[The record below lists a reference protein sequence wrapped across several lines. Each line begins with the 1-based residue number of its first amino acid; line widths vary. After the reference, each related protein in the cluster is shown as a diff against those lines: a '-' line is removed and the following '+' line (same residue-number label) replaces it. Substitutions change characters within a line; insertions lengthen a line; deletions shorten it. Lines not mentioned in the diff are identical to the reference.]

1 MRGGGAS
8 GDVVEAVIFRPF
20 ITDPGGGMRIQRVL
34 MPGSGAE
41 SWTVLGDDCPYGES
55 GSCHRI
61 LISPGVERHRQDP
74 RLLASP
80 IPAARSSRRP
90 ATLFG
95 TIPDP
100 AEHPLGHHEGDH
112 RNGLDQQRRPL
123 LGVSVA
129 LAHQQP
135 GRPVRLLP

>member
-1 MRGGGAS
+1 MRGGGTS

-61 LISPGVERHRQDP
+61 PISPGVERHRQDP

-100 AEHPLGHHEGDH
+100 AEHPLGHHEGTTATGPDRH
-112 RNGLDQQRRPL
+112 G
-123 LGVSVA
+123 GHCWV
-129 LAHQQP
+129 
-135 GRPVRLLP
+135 

>member
-1 MRGGGAS
+1 
-8 GDVVEAVIFRPF
+8 
-20 ITDPGGGMRIQRVL
+20 MRIQRVL